1 MLYFL
6 LFFYWLNCVN
16 GHVSKILAAG
26 IVVKEEERGKN
37 QRSLYN
43 KGSLWNAGVG
53 NVWNIHRKRVN

>member
-1 MLYFL
+1 MLCFL

-37 QRSLYN
+37 

>member
-1 MLYFL
+1 M
-6 LFFYWLNCVN
+6 N